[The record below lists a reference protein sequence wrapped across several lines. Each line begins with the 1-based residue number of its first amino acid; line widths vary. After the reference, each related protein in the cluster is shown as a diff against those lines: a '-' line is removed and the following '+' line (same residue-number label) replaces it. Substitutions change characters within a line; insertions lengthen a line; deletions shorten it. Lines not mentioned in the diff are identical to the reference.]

1 MKLLFI
7 VFLAGTI
14 FPMEKDIEIGINPGR
29 LSIALPCQKRS
40 SIVIFEEQNEEQI
53 CRLAFQSFS
62 VDESPQTSR
71 IKDFLCH
78 HIRMTLDA
86 PNTPDRESLK
96 AIGSFQ
102 GQNLEDE
109 YLKKY
114 LQKLF
119 LRATTDALATA
130 ETEVVKNK
138 EDAAARVSKTR
149 ATYYAMASST
159 VTAAIGIGVTL
170 LMHYT
175 G

>member
-1 MKLLFI
+1 
-7 VFLAGTI
+7 
-14 FPMEKDIEIGINPGR
+14 
-29 LSIALPCQKRS
+29 
-40 SIVIFEEQNEEQI
+40 
-53 CRLAFQSFS
+53 
-62 VDESPQTSR
+62 
-71 IKDFLCH
+71 
-78 HIRMTLDA
+78 
-86 PNTPDRESLK
+86 
-96 AIGSFQ
+96 
-102 GQNLEDE
+102 
-109 YLKKY
+109 
-114 LQKLF
+114 LF